1 MFREE
6 IFVWRRLIILSE
18 AVVLLGS
25 TVQIL
30 ADARNDRIT
39 KRRVAE
45 RLLGWSL
52 PINGGLLE
60 IAGFFSIILRRE
72 ENTEN
77 SSLPEGDQLQSE
89 VALAHLALGVLGVL
103 SFRFRGMFWFATIIG
118 QGIFLIGVGVV
129 HAREVLKE
137 KIFLFDALMALTH
150 LTLLKAYNP
159 METRPRPLWQRILQ
173 R

>member
-1 MFREE
+1 M
-6 IFVWRRLIILSE
+6 WRRLIILGE

-30 ADARNDRIT
+30 TDVRNNRIT
-39 KRRVAE
+39 KRRVTE

-60 IAGFFSIILRRE
+60 IAGFLSIILRRK

-77 SSLPEGDQLQSE
+77 SGSPAGEQLRLE

-103 SFRFRGMFWFATIIG
+103 SFRFRGMFWFATVVG
-118 QGIFLIGVGVV
+118 QGIFLIGVSVV
-129 HAREVLKE
+129 HAREVLKD
-137 KIFLFDALMALTH
+137 KIFLFDVLMALTH
-150 LTLLKAYNP
+150 LALLKAYNP
-159 METRPRPLWQRILQ
+159 LETKPRPLWQRILQ